1 MGFPLPFQAL
11 RQRRQPL
18 RYGELR
24 PQLHAA
30 HGGAGGLDVAAHGA
44 AEGGEDHWE
53 VLETQR
59 LEAGSTAAKPWRFLL
74 QMVFSPNFDL
84 SGQEKHVF
92 SGSMFIFGGV

>member
-1 MGFPLPFQAL
+1 MGLPLPFQAL

-18 RYGELR
+18 RHGKLR

-30 HGGAGGLDVAAHGA
+30 HGGAGGLDVAAHRA

-59 LEAGSTAAKPWRFLL
+59 QEAAARF
-74 QMVFSPNFDL
+74 QPPKSGRFAFRCVFSL
-84 SGQEKHVF
+84 T
-92 SGSMFIFGGV
+92 FI